1 MWWAL
6 ISLFLLSLTS
16 PINAIINFIFNTCY
30 ECISFC
36 AYCRLVQDFSAFS
49 FLVKKTARKRK
60 RNRLPFTRTLLLTYR
75 YFFNS
80 INGVPFFW
88 IIYFEFLFSV
98 TNVNSVWYIIST
110 AGCSRVSA
118 SCRVAAKNC
127 VFREIFLEF
136 REISWNTKS
145 NFRRN
150 YRNFATHEIKIW
162 ETFLQKNM
170 IFNRFLKIKNKI
182 YIKSDHIVRS
192 SNPNRFWPFF
202 IWGKERVVFLTF

>member
-1 MWWAL
+1 MAF
-6 ISLFLLSLTS
+6 LFS
-16 PINAIINFIFNTCY
+16 
-30 ECISFC
+30 ESFT
-36 AYCRLVQDFSAFS
+36 L
-49 FLVKKTARKRK
+49 KR
-60 RNRLPFTRTLLLTYR
+60 R
-75 YFFNS
+75 FFW
-80 INGVPFFW
+80 VPFFRYKRKQRLIKIW
-88 IIYFEFLFSV
+88 SPPLGA
-98 TNVNSVWYIIST
+98 
-110 AGCSRVSA
+110 AGYLPRVGW
-118 SCRVAAKNC
+118 RRKI

-192 SNPNRFWPFF
+192 PNPNRFWPFF